1 MARSHDMTSGSIW
14 RSLLGFSIPIMIS
27 NLVQSTYNAV
37 DMLFVGRFTGT
48 ESLAAVSVC
57 GPILNVMIIT
67 LSGMSAGVLVVISGL
82 LGAGDIKQAQD
93 AAHTSVALYAL
104 MAAVMTV
111 LGLLFVPQI
120 LRLVQTP
127 AAAMPEAKRYLYTVF
142 AGTVFTFGYNLIG
155 ALQRGLGNA
164 AASMPFV
171 IISSA
176 ANIALYVVFI
186 VWLGMGAVG
195 AALGT
200 VLSQVAAFV
209 IGTVQFA
216 RGGAALRL
224 SARAVRFHK
233 KHLKNILLFGVPT
246 ALNEVMVNL
255 AMLTV
260 SGVANSFGLASSA
273 AYGVGSRI
281 NSLAIFTDGAMN
293 QTMSAYASQN
303 IGAGRQKRALEGLW
317 KAIILSAG
325 AALGTSLLVLGFASE
340 FSACFDSDPA
350 VIEQSAAFCAL
361 RCVLP
366 AVCHGRPAH
375 RVHPR
380 HGKCGGEP
388 FGGGRRAVVLPRS
401 GVVPVLPV
409 DGVPG
414 RRGGCSG
421 GAAGQRFHLSLVY
434 PHAPLAQRAGACCKA
449 VRRGNAAAEKM
460 KARAQT
466 DRRKRQ
472 RSKKKRPEK
481 KLAVAKPCIFAQ
493 QSASH
498 AANAAKRWSPFH
510 LK

>member
-57 GPILNVMIIT
+57 GPIMNVMIIT

-164 AASMPFV
+164 AASMSFV

-176 ANIALYVVFI
+176 ANIALDAVFI
-186 VWLGMGAVG
+186 VWLGMGAFG

-209 IGTVQFA
+209 IGTVQFT

-350 VIEQSAAFCAL
+350 VIEQSAAFL
-361 RCVLP
+361 RVTVWSYPLFATVGP
-366 AVCHGRPAH
+366 LIGFIRGTGNVEASLLV
-375 RVHPR
+375 
-380 HGKCGGEP
+380 
-388 FGGGRRAVVLPRS
+388 
-401 GVVPVLPV
+401 GVVAQLCCRVPASFLFSRWMGFPGVGVAVLVGPLV
-409 DGVPG
+409 SVSIYLWYILT
-414 RRGGCSG
+414 RRWHRG
-421 GAAGQRFHLSLVY
+421 
-434 PHAPLAQRAGACCKA
+434 LAR
-449 VRRGNAAAEKM
+449 V
-460 KARAQT
+460 AR
-466 DRRKRQ
+466 
-472 RSKKKRPEK
+472 
-481 KLAVAKPCIFAQ
+481 L
-493 QSASH
+493 
-498 AANAAKRWSPFH
+498 
-510 LK
+510 